1 MDLTTFT
8 LDELH
13 ELRASSE
20 GAEAKQIIREIVKRR
35 SAGERFIAEKQVL
48 EAQKKDRSSGL
59 TCLGIAVFLV
69 AAVIVIG
76 WALSYSS
83 GGSSGVG
90 GGYEYRSSGSAPS
103 ASKAGCLDGIARVEI
118 LGSTTSLWATSN
130 SGDGRK
136 LADIP
141 NGTIV
146 RTWGVCSGLYSNV
159 TALGQE
165 GWMNSGVL
173 KATD

>member
-1 MDLTTFT
+1 MNLENFT

-13 ELRASSE
+13 ELRISHE
-20 GAEAKQIIREIVKRR
+20 GAEKERIIQEIIKRR

-48 EAQKKDRSSGL
+48 EAQKEDRSSRL

-83 GGSSGVG
+83 GRSSSGSS
-90 GGYEYRSSGSAPS
+90 YEYRSSSSAP
-103 ASKAGCLDGIARVEI
+103 KAGCLDGIARVEI
-118 LGSTTSLWATSN
+118 LGSSVSLWATSD
-130 SGDGRK
+130 SEDGIPK
-136 LADIP
+136 LANIP
-141 NGTIV
+141 NGQIV
-146 RTWGVCSGLYSNV
+146 RTWGVCRNGYSNV

-165 GWMNSGVL
+165 GWIQSIAL